1 MGVILE
7 IRILGYSEE
16 LYPFLMIFVKKC
28 GILLVIDRENEGC

>member
-16 LYPFLMIFVKKC
+16 LYPFLMIFME
-28 GILLVIDRENEGC
+28 LSLP

>member
-7 IRILGYSEE
+7 IRILGYSEK

-28 GILLVIDRENEGC
+28 GILLGIYRENEGC